1 MKKRL
6 LLLILILLFTGCSN
20 QKLIDENKIIKS
32 YDESFEITVPSNWNV
47 VDNKGDLND
56 VANIELSNKRN
67 QKYLIAITESK
78 EDLDMSFEEY
88 QETIFTQH
96 ESNYDVKLTN
106 KQDTEINGNKAK
118 YVEFKTKFKST
129 NVYMRI
135 YTIESQNYYS
145 QILIWTTYSQKELV
159 QKEFNK
165 IIDSYKET
173 K

>member
-1 MKKRL
+1 
-6 LLLILILLFTGCSN
+6 
-20 QKLIDENKIIKS
+20 
-32 YDESFEITVPSNWNV
+32 
-47 VDNKGDLND
+47 
-56 VANIELSNKRN
+56 
-67 QKYLIAITESK
+67 
-78 EDLDMSFEEY
+78 MSFEEY

-129 NVYMRI
+129 NIYMRI
-135 YTIESQNYYS
+135 YTIESQNHYN

-165 IIDSYKET
+165 IINSYKET